1 MAEDSSV
8 MRPCLLGTDGL
19 HHATISGL
27 TMLNSPNWFNLIANS
42 TDILISNMTM
52 LVESEI
58 SDAPAKVRLI
68 ISPLF
73 PSAIAYCY
81 LNLTCT
87 VTRTQMAGT
96 STAARIS

>member
-1 MAEDSSV
+1 MAENSSV
-8 MRPCLLGTDGL
+8 VRPCLLGTDGL

-52 LVESEI
+52 LVKSEI
-58 SDAPAKVRLI
+58 SDAPAKVRPI
-68 ISPLF
+68 NSPPI
-73 PSAIAYCY
+73 PSAMAYCY

-96 STAARIS
+96 SIAAQIS